1 MKRFQN
7 IAVLIVAIV
16 LVSALAGC
24 TSTTPAPSSAAA
36 TTAAATADAT
46 TAAETSAAAGSAA
59 PAAEYK
65 FGKLKIQ
72 ALGGGACGAPSYIA
86 FEKGFFKEEG
96 LDVELVSGTHE
107 QLTTGLATG
116 EFVVANG
123 DFQFFPS
130 IQNGLDLKVIG
141 GLHKGCIKIV
151 VPPNSPIKTAADL
164 KGKRIGIDEP
174 GGTPNAV
181 ASLTLANAGIDP
193 SSGVTWVTYPLDQLT
208 TAVDKGEVDAFAAW
222 DPFGALA
229 VKDKG
234 YTALVDLST
243 TDIFAGKSCCFLYAS
258 GKQIAENPEK
268 VAAIAR
274 AYQKAAAWIAQN
286 PAETAKIEIE
296 KGYVAAD
303 DEKFLA
309 ELLDSYKY
317 EFTTDLAK
325 SDVLY
330 FATKL
335 QQTKTG
341 FLKEGTDVQAFTDSL
356 YVDILNQ
363 KK

>member
-1 MKRFQN
+1 MKRLNRRNF
-7 IAVLIVAIV
+7 IV
-16 LVSALAGC
+16 LLLVVTLVTALAGC
-24 TSTTPAPSSAAA
+24 ATTTAPVSSASAAASQAAATAAATDAVA
-36 TTAAATADAT
+36 TTAAT
-46 TAAETSAAAGSAA
+46 TDTG
-59 PAAEYK
+59 EYK

-141 GLHKGCIKIV
+141 GLHKGCIKLV
-151 VPPNSPIKTAADL
+151 VPPNSSIKSAKDL
-164 KGKRIGIDEP
+164 AGKRIGIDEP

-181 ASLTLANAGIDP
+181 ASLVLADAGIDP
-193 SSGVTWVTYPLDQLT
+193 STGVTWVTYPLDQLT
-208 TAVDKGEVDAFAAW
+208 TAVEKGEIDAFAAW
-222 DPFGALA
+222 DPFGEQA

-234 YTALVDLST
+234 YVVLADLST
-243 TDIFAGKSCCFLYAS
+243 SDLFAGKSCCFLYAS
-258 GKQIAENPEK
+258 GKQIEENPDK

-274 AYQKAAAWIAQN
+274 AYQKAAAWIAAN
-286 PAETAKIEIE
+286 PKEAAQIEID
-296 KGYVAAD
+296 KGYVSAD
-303 DEKFLA
+303 DVDFLA
-309 ELLDSYKY
+309 ELLGSYQY
-317 EFTTDLAK
+317 EYTTDQAK
-325 SDVLY
+325 QDVLY

-335 QQTKTG
+335 QETKTG
-341 FLKEGTDVQAFTDSL
+341 FLKEGTDVNAFTDDL
-356 YVDILNQ
+356 YVDVFNL
-363 KK
+363 K